1 MFVCIDVGVAAA
13 SVVFAM
19 EGMLF
24 VCMDVGCI
32 LMPGSTN
39 FNDISSPLWMVRT
52 LGNSYRVA
60 AAYVCFVMEG
70 IMFVCMDVGVAA
82 AYVMFVLEGIMFVC
96 LDVGC
101 ILMPGSTNFNDIS
114 SPLWMVRTPGN
125 SVGVAIS

>member
-1 MFVCIDVGVAAA
+1 MVRTLGNSFRVAAAYVAFAMKGIMFVCMDVGVAAA

-19 EGMLF
+19 EGMMF
-24 VCMDVGCI
+24 VCIDVE
-32 LMPGSTN
+32 
-39 FNDISSPLWMVRT
+39 
-52 LGNSYRVA
+52 VA
-60 AAYVCFVMEG
+60 AAYVV
-70 IMFVCMDVGVAA
+70 
-82 AYVMFVLEGIMFVC
+82 FVLEGIMFVC